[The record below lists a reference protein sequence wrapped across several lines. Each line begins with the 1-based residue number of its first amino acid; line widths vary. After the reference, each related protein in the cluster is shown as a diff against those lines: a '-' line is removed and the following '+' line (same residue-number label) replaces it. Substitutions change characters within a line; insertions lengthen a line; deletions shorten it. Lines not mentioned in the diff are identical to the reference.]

1 MTAERIADIDA
12 KMAKLKD
19 QLNELAREK
28 RKLQMRQEMQTHRTR
43 LNEAIGKPGAVIF
56 SHQCGDKVRGRQA
69 VVLKVNRTR
78 AVAKVVGG
86 TTEWSVPFELLID
99 AKHESDDAFN
109 AELSQMV
116 NGPLQGTH

>member
-1 MTAERIADIDA
+1 MTAKRIADIDA

-19 QLNELAREK
+19 QLKELARER
-28 RKLQMRQEMQTHRTR
+28 RKLEKRLEMQTHRTR
-43 LNEAIGKPGAVIF
+43 LNEAIGKPGAVVF
-56 SHQCGDKVRGRQA
+56 SHQCRDELQGRKA

-78 AVAKVVGG
+78 AVAKLVGNDA
-86 TTEWSVPFELLID
+86 EWSVPFELLID
-99 AKHESDDAFN
+99 AKNESDDAFN